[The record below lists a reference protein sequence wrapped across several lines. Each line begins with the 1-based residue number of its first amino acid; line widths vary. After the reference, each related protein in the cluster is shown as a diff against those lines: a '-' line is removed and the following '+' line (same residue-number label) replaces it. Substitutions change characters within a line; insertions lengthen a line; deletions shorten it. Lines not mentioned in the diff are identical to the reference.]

1 MHFRRRV
8 MEFCPYAIR
17 ETAFPARHL
26 FFSPAFEHFFQR
38 PGHCLHFT
46 QIKSENVLLN
56 PFCMAD
62 LMLLTSLKNVLQR
75 TYFCLWKSLHG
86 QCVRHL
92 SQTTAC
98 LSVPSHFICRWR
110 HGFSW
115 CSGIGAVQALSPLKG
130 STMRFFHWLVC
141 LEPIGVLGFLLL
153 FIIKTDF

>member
-26 FFSPAFEHFFQR
+26 FFSPAFEHFFQC

-46 QIKSENVLLN
+46 QVKSENVLLN

-86 QCVRHL
+86 QCVWGIWAKPLRVFL
-92 SQTTAC
+92 SQVI
-98 LSVPSHFICRWR
+98 LFVGEGMDFP
-110 HGFSW
+110 G
-115 CSGIGAVQALSPLKG
+115 VQALVQFRHCHRLKAPQCNFPTG
-130 STMRFFHWLVC
+130 SCVWSLFVFLDFYCC
-141 LEPIGVLGFLLL
+141 L
-153 FIIKTDF
+153 